1 MMGGGDVK
9 LAAALSLWFSPASTV
24 KFLVLMSIAGGVLTL
39 VVLAFALPYRWYLQ
53 HQTAEGRAIRS
64 AEGIDSLVSVRIG
77 GIDQWI
83 HVRGQ
88 NVNNPIL
95 LFIHGGPGIAFI
107 PLAGSFQ
114 GPWESRFTVVQW
126 DQRGAG
132 KTYATN
138 DRDLQ
143 RRTMTVSQMKQ
154 DALEV
159 VNYLRTR
166 FEREQI
172 AVVGLSWGS
181 VLGLW
186 LAHEHPDL
194 IAAYVGVGQYVNG
207 RLNETTG
214 YEDALKEA
222 RAQGNAEAI
231 RDLESIQPYPPPDVD
246 LRKGS
251 IAQEWQA
258 KLLGPP
264 PDRPRFVDIR
274 RILFTVLSAP
284 EYSLSDV
291 YGFTRGQL
299 FSLQVLIP
307 EVKKLDMATLGTD
320 FRVPVFFFQGRHDP
334 YTRPALIEKY
344 AETITAPQREL
355 VWFEDAGHF
364 PFFEDERM
372 FTDELF
378 RRVLPIAN
386 RRP

>member
-1 MMGGGDVK
+1 MIRVLKYVG
-9 LAAALSLWFSPASTV
+9 AAT
-24 KFLVLMSIAGGVLTL
+24 IGLTL

-284 EYSLSDV
+284 EYSLGDV